1 MSSTGTRTHF
11 TAWYT
16 SDSSALEGRFT
27 DVTVLEDRL
36 SSDEDQE
43 DQGDAAWTCA
53 GGEPLLH
60 AVTAVTVDD
69 SDSEHGLEAAAELLE
84 EAGWRLVGGWLAV
97 PTGACVTVERA

>member
-16 SDSSALEGRFT
+16 SDRSALDSRFT
-27 DVTVLEDRL
+27 DVAVLEDRL
-36 SSDEDQE
+36 SSDEDQ
-43 DQGDAAWTCA
+43 GDAAWSCA
-53 GGEPLLH
+53 GGEPLFH

-69 SDSEHGLEAAAELLE
+69 PDGDHGLEAAAELLE

-97 PTGACVTVERA
+97 TTGACVTVERT